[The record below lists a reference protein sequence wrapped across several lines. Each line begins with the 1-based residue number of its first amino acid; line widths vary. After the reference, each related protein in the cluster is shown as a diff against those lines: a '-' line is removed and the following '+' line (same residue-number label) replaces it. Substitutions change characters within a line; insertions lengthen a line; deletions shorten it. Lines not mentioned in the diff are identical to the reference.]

1 MQDDYYYAVSSG
13 HKSNEIMEVRSLLTI
28 QLPYISERRR
38 NYVKPIKITGIERW

>member
-28 QLPYISERRR
+28 QLPTS
-38 NYVKPIKITGIERW
+38 VKDGEIM